1 MPLYHLH
8 VSSGSRGD
16 RASAAAA
23 ASYLLRL
30 GRYARGREAPAAC
43 GWGNLPAWA
52 NDDPLVLFA
61 AADRY
66 ERANGRLYVAIEA
79 ALPVELGEDEHV
91 ELVRGMMAE
100 VAESGLPFLW
110 VIHPGRPAAPGRPQN
125 WHFHGMFSERITDGI
140 VRDPAS
146 WFRRANPRDPAK
158 GGAAKTRGLKGHQW
172 VDGVRHAWERRLNER
187 LDRVGAE
194 LVTCE
199 SHRTRIARAE
209 AGGDAETA
217 DDLRRHPPSRHLG
230 PAASAIE
237 RGRAGR
243 PGQPT
248 ARGALARASAGEAAR
263 LREQLESTEKLRRRL
278 QDEELRDARA
288 AADDAGV
295 NVNAVVDGAP
305 AGYKQQL
312 AALDAATRTG
322 RERIRT
328 DARAVGLNDVEIE
341 RIRGEA
347 VPDTPDLGWA
357 AVVAATAVR
366 RERQA
371 TTTPVPLCASNERQD
386 VPAPVGGRQDT
397 GGPAPRE
404 PLVVFSGRQDT
415 GGPAPREPLVVFS
428 GRQDT
433 GGPAPREPLV
443 VFSGWQDTEGAR
455 PPVRFSGR
463 QDVSRSRTM
472 VMGAEELEAARSA
485 FLSDDAIE
493 LLHHLGE
500 SRRPGSGPTVVRR
513 TIEMRLEQKHLG
525 EVEAKEVDLDAGAVY
540 QDAQAQGIDPV
551 AALTDATKK
560 QTTAIRARA
569 HRLGI
574 DDHAIG
580 RIRYVAESTRRGSG
594 WGAVRDEIA
603 QRIMR
608 RLRPFAKIGTQRRA
622 YERQAEASNEVAS
635 AQRRELAEADARAV
649 GLDVGCVDEH
659 ARAHDKPESAA
670 RRQLEARIQ
679 GVRDASG
686 GEEFEQQLNDEF
698 AQQENEVG
706 RDPDGEELLRRA
718 RVDILGVEREPE
730 TLAERSAVLLRAQA
744 SRDSAVARRSAA
756 ADRVARLDRCLALP
770 DGDLRFFEALDR
782 VRPDWRTAGT
792 RPADVDLAL
801 DRAEGDLDRSSKST
815 PEQDLVFRADGEFPG
830 TSSATL
836 YQTRSAFDESSA
848 VGRKGKELSGRLA
861 DRARAREIVAERS
874 PEPASSGLMRRLV
887 VWLRTQIA
895 RLLGI
900 PLPGGAQSPSLPAG
914 GSKATSVADSPPSV
928 GEQRAPGTPDAA
940 PVPTSSRSGAGR
952 PSPRLGGDHQ
962 TGGAHGAEH
971 GDDAAQRRAASREP
985 PSGLRSAPSVKETT
999 AGEGEGREQTERSQR
1014 EPGGQ
1019 EKEGADGEEPRR
1031 LRVSDEN
1038 RKAIDQ
1044 AERAAQGIGGERRSG
1059 GDPDVPAPPERPV
1072 PSPSSS
1078 GNRGDDRARTR

>member
-1 MPLYHLH
+1 MN
-8 VSSGSRGD
+8 
-16 RASAAAA
+16 
-23 ASYLLRL
+23 
-30 GRYARGREAPAAC
+30 AR
-43 GWGNLPAWA
+43 
-52 NDDPLVLFA
+52 
-61 AADRY
+61 
-66 ERANGRLYVAIEA
+66 NGRLYVAIEA
-79 ALPVELGEDEHV
+79 ALPVELDEDEHV

-237 RGRAGR
+237 RGRPGR

-404 PLVVFSGRQDT
+404 PLVVFSGW
-415 GGPAPREPLVVFS
+415 
-428 GRQDT
+428 QDT

-485 FLSDDAIE
+485 FLTDDAIE

-513 TIEMRLEQKHLG
+513 TIEMRLEQKHVG

-580 RIRYVAESTRRGSG
+580 RIRYIAESTRRGSG

-686 GEEFEQQLNDEF
+686 GEELLAGGQWRAAETLGERAHLIGKFEQQLNDEF
-698 AQQENEVG
+698 TQQENEVG

-792 RPADVDLAL
+792 RPADVDLAF

-1044 AERAAQGIGGERRSG
+1044 AERATQGIGGERRSG

>member
-1 MPLYHLH
+1 M
-8 VSSGSRGD
+8 
-16 RASAAAA
+16 
-23 ASYLLRL
+23 
-30 GRYARGREAPAAC
+30 
-43 GWGNLPAWA
+43 
-52 NDDPLVLFA
+52 
-61 AADRY
+61 
-66 ERANGRLYVAIEA
+66 
-79 ALPVELGEDEHV
+79 
-91 ELVRGMMAE
+91 
-100 VAESGLPFLW
+100 
-110 VIHPGRPAAPGRPQN
+110 
-125 WHFHGMFSERITDGI
+125 
-140 VRDPAS
+140 
-146 WFRRANPRDPAK
+146 
-158 GGAAKTRGLKGHQW
+158 
-172 VDGVRHAWERRLNER
+172 
-187 LDRVGAE
+187 
-194 LVTCE
+194 
-199 SHRTRIARAE
+199 
-209 AGGDAETA
+209 
-217 DDLRRHPPSRHLG
+217 
-230 PAASAIE
+230 
-237 RGRAGR
+237 
-243 PGQPT
+243 
-248 ARGALARASAGEAAR
+248 
-263 LREQLESTEKLRRRL
+263 
-278 QDEELRDARA
+278 
-288 AADDAGV
+288 

-428 GRQDT
+428 G
-433 GGPAPREPLV
+433 
-443 VFSGWQDTEGAR
+443 WQDTEGAR

-485 FLSDDAIE
+485 FLTDDAIE

-513 TIEMRLEQKHLG
+513 TIEMRLEQKHVG

-580 RIRYVAESTRRGSG
+580 RIRYIAESTRRGSG

-686 GEEFEQQLNDEF
+686 GEELLAGGQWRAAETLGERAHLIGKFEQQLNDEF
-698 AQQENEVG
+698 TQQENEVG

-792 RPADVDLAL
+792 RPADVDLAF

-1044 AERAAQGIGGERRSG
+1044 AERATQGIGGERRSG